1 MTKVLHPRFG
11 DGAKIDATLGLN
23 RQWLSGLR
31 LMKGYRQS
39 KQYYFTKDW
48 RVALFEKRFMQVSR
62 SAHWICDSCSSQLLF
77 LFRHGFSTSIRH
89 APRPRRE
96 AWRQILLRTV
106 QTRSL
111 ANTEV
116 QRQLGMRSDAP
127 KADEMPQTMAQIEK
141 IVHQARQTFGETL
154 PINFLSDEEYKL
166 YERLY
171 GPPVDTTRPEDIEL
185 LQPEHE
191 EGAENVHPEKN
202 LLFRENQHGF
212 LEEVDY
218 LQDDSSPDR
227 FKDNIQE
234 AQMEEAEGEKL
245 EFEGDPLK
253 EQETEFKARMALFRD
268 IAAANKAQS
277 IELDGDERNATTNN
291 DTEEASVNEGVAE
304 TEDSIDEYEMQDEP
318 GIDDPEDDIDDFGS
332 GDSIRTHP
340 LTAAAR
346 SGTSPATLQIPKTT
360 IVLPVAAILR
370 DASNK
375 HLTEVAQ
382 KTFGGVGLPNSTATP
397 STAGRHLQQAPIAL
411 EASQKYMGD
420 MEGNAYIAAIMPGA
434 YSVIMNTLVEVRK
447 RIGSEW
453 LRSLLK
459 KEGGPRVLDAGAAGA
474 GVQAWREILQ
484 AEWKSMHADGVSNTD
499 PVPLGKATV
508 VTGSNVLRQKAS
520 RLLENT
526 TFLPRLPDY
535 NPERDHPTLGT
546 PNVVQPRKQ
555 YDIVL
560 APHTLWGLKEDYMR
574 KNQVQNF
581 WSLLNPAGGVL
592 VIIEKGVPR
601 GFELV
606 AGARELLLNRH
617 IASPDMSEM
626 TENPQT
632 GHDSQYGPK
641 EKGMIIA
648 PCTNHTQCPM
658 YTTPGRSKGRKDLCH
673 FSQRFIRPP
682 YLQRILGVKG
692 RNHEDIK
699 FSYIAVQR
707 GVDHRQT
714 HGITQGSQATAAAL
728 TGYEESPEKSSDGL
742 SPHMLSLPR
751 AVLPPIKRR
760 GHVILDLCTPAGRI
774 ERWTVPKSFSRQA
787 YRDARKSNWGDL
799 WALGAKTAIPRNIR
813 LGTKVKKAKIRH
825 VDELDSER
833 DDGDDLGDFGADA
846 EFEKRAKKGKS
857 QKGKSQRPRKKSAE
871 GDF

>member
-1 MTKVLHPRFG
+1 
-11 DGAKIDATLGLN
+11 
-23 RQWLSGLR
+23 
-31 LMKGYRQS
+31 
-39 KQYYFTKDW
+39 
-48 RVALFEKRFMQVSR
+48 MQASR
-62 SAHWICDSCSSQLLF
+62 SAHWICDSCSSRLLF
-77 LFRHGFSTSIRH
+77 PFGHGFSTLIRH
-89 APRPRRE
+89 GPRPRRK
-96 AWRQILLRTV
+96 AQRKLLLRPV
-106 QTRSL
+106 QTQPFTN
-111 ANTEV
+111 AEV
-116 QRQLGMRSDAP
+116 QRRLGVQ
-127 KADEMPQTMAQIEK
+127 ADVPNCGETPQTMAQMEG

-154 PINFLSDEEYKL
+154 PANFLSNEEYKL

-185 LQPEHE
+185 LQSKPEE
-191 EGAENVHPEKN
+191 CDENVHPEKN
-202 LLFRENQHGF
+202 LLYKEDLEGN
-212 LEEVDY
+212 LEEVEY

-227 FKDNIQE
+227 SRDNIE
-234 AQMEEAEGEKL
+234 KAEMEEEVGEQV
-245 EFEGDPLK
+245 EISFNGSRLK

-277 IELDGDERNATTNN
+277 VGLDGDERDPIGNN
-291 DTEEASVNEGVAE
+291 DTEDISVRESIAENEE
-304 TEDSIDEYEMQDEP
+304 SIDEYGMQDELEM
-318 GIDDPEDDIDDFGS
+318 DDPEGESDDFES
-332 GDSIRTHP
+332 GDSVRTHP

-346 SGTSPATLQIPKTT
+346 SGTSPATLQIPKTA

-420 MEGNAYIAAIMPGA
+420 MEGNAYLAAIMPGA
-434 YSVIMNTLVEVRK
+434 YSVIMNTLVEIRK

-459 KEGGPRVLDAGAAGA
+459 KEGGPRILDAGSAGA
-474 GVQAWREILQ
+474 GVQAWREVLQ
-484 AEWKSMHADGVSNTD
+484 AEWNLMHPDGVSNSN
-499 PVPLGKATV
+499 PAPLGKATV
-508 VTGSNVLRQKAS
+508 VTGSNVLRHKAS

-535 NPERDHPTLGT
+535 NPERDHPTLGA

-555 YDIVL
+555 YDVVL
-560 APHTLWGLKEDYMR
+560 APYTLWGLKEDYMR

-592 VIIEKGVPR
+592 IIIEKGVPR

-617 IASPDMSEM
+617 IASPDTPEM
-626 TENPQT
+626 TEESHTEQD
-632 GHDSQYGPK
+632 GRYGPK

-682 YLQRILGVKG
+682 YLQRILGLKD

-728 TGYEESPEKSSDGL
+728 SGYEETPSDGL

-751 AVLPPIKRR
+751 ALLPPIKRR

-813 LGTKVKKAKIRH
+813 LGTKVKKAKIRN

-833 DDGDDLGDFGADA
+833 DDSDDLRDLGANA
-846 EFEKRAKKGKS
+846 NFEKRTKGKP
-857 QKGKSQRPRKKSAE
+857 QKQRKKITG

>member
-1 MTKVLHPRFG
+1 
-11 DGAKIDATLGLN
+11 
-23 RQWLSGLR
+23 
-31 LMKGYRQS
+31 
-39 KQYYFTKDW
+39 
-48 RVALFEKRFMQVSR
+48 MQASR
-62 SAHWICDSCSSQLLF
+62 SAQWICNSCSSQLLF
-77 LFRHGFSTSIRH
+77 LFRHGFSTSLKH

-96 AWRQILLRTV
+96 TWRKVVVRTV
-106 QTRSL
+106 QTPSF
-111 ANTEV
+111 ANAEA
-116 QRQLGMRSDAP
+116 QRQLGVQTVVP
-127 KADEMPQTMAQIEK
+127 KGSETSQTMAQTEE

-154 PINFLSDEEYKL
+154 PINFLSNEEYKL

-171 GPPVDTTRPEDIEL
+171 GPPVGTTRPEDIEL
-185 LQPEHE
+185 LRPEHE
-191 EGAENVHPEKN
+191 DGVENVHPEKN
-202 LLFRENQHGF
+202 SLFKEDLEGN
-212 LEEVDY
+212 LEEVEY
-218 LQDDSSPDR
+218 PKDDSPPDES
-227 FKDNIQE
+227 KDYKVE
-234 AQMEEAEGEKL
+234 AEMEEEVREQKEL
-245 EFEGDPLK
+245 NLEGDPLE
-253 EQETEFKARMALFRD
+253 EQETDFKSRMALFRD
-268 IAAANKAQS
+268 IAASNKAQS
-277 IELDGDERNATTNN
+277 VEFDGDERSVTRNN
-291 DTEEASVNEGVAE
+291 DTEEISVREGVPE
-304 TEDSIDEYEMQDEP
+304 SGESMNEYGMQDES
-318 GIDDPEDDIDDFGS
+318 GIEDPEDETDSFEC
-332 GDSIRTHP
+332 GDSVRTHP

-346 SGTSPATLQIPKTT
+346 SGTSPATLQIPKTAV
-360 IVLPVAAILR
+360 VLPVAAILR

-382 KTFGGVGLPNSTATP
+382 KVFGGVGLPNSTATP

-420 MEGNAYIAAIMPGA
+420 MEGNAYLAAIMPGA
-434 YSVIMNTLVEVRK
+434 YSVIINTLVEIRK

-459 KEGGPRVLDAGAAGA
+459 KEGGPRILDAGAAGA

-484 AEWKSMHADGVSNTD
+484 AEWKSMHPDGVSTTS
-499 PVPLGKATV
+499 PAPLGKATV
-508 VTGSNVLRQKAS
+508 VTGSNVLRHKAS

-546 PNVVQPRKQ
+546 PNIVQPRKQ

-626 TENPQT
+626 TEDPHKGKDN
-632 GHDSQYGPK
+632 QYGPK
-641 EKGMIIA
+641 EEGMIIA
-648 PCTNHTQCPM
+648 PCTNHTRCPM
-658 YTTPGRSKGRKDLCH
+658 YTTPGRSIGRKDLCH

-682 YLQRILGVKG
+682 YLQRILGFKD

-707 GVDHRQT
+707 GVDRRQT

-728 TGYEESPEKSSDGL
+728 TGYEGSPETSSDGQ

-774 ERWTVPKSFSRQA
+774 ERWTVPKSFSKQA

-799 WALGAKTAIPRNIR
+799 WALGAKTAILRNIR
-813 LGTKVKKAKIRH
+813 LGTKVKKAKIRN
-825 VDELDSER
+825 VDELDLER
-833 DDGDDLGDFGADA
+833 DDDEDLENFGANA
-846 EFEKRAKKGKS
+846 KFEKRT
-857 QKGKSQRPRKKSAE
+857 KGKSQRQLKKITGAISE
-871 GDF
+871 TIGKR

>member
-1 MTKVLHPRFG
+1 
-11 DGAKIDATLGLN
+11 
-23 RQWLSGLR
+23 
-31 LMKGYRQS
+31 
-39 KQYYFTKDW
+39 
-48 RVALFEKRFMQVSR
+48 
-62 SAHWICDSCSSQLLF
+62 
-77 LFRHGFSTSIRH
+77 
-89 APRPRRE
+89 
-96 AWRQILLRTV
+96 
-106 QTRSL
+106 
-111 ANTEV
+111 
-116 QRQLGMRSDAP
+116 
-127 KADEMPQTMAQIEK
+127 MAQVEEV
-141 IVHQARQTFGETL
+141 VHQARQTFGETL
-154 PINFLSDEEYKL
+154 PTDFLSDEEYKL

-185 LQPEHE
+185 LQSKHE
-191 EGAENVHPEKN
+191 EQAENVHSEKN
-202 LLFRENQHGF
+202 LLFKED
-212 LEEVDY
+212 LEGNLEGVEY
-218 LQDDSSPDR
+218 LQDESLPEKFRNDAEAAKSEEVVG
-227 FKDNIQE
+227 IQKE
-234 AQMEEAEGEKL
+234 LNFQRRR
-245 EFEGDPLK
+245 LK
-253 EQETEFKARMALFRD
+253 EQETDFKARLALFRD
-268 IAAANKAQS
+268 IAAANKALS
-277 IELDGDERNATTNN
+277 VESGGDEPDSARIN
-291 DTEEASVNEGVAE
+291 DAEEVDMRE
-304 TEDSIDEYEMQDEP
+304 TEAENEESIDEYGMQDDFDIE
-318 GIDDPEDDIDDFGS
+318 DPEDEIDDFER
-332 GDSIRTHP
+332 GDSVRTHP

-346 SGTSPATLQIPKTT
+346 SGTAPATLQIPKNAV
-360 IVLPVAAILR
+360 VLPVAAILR

-382 KTFGGVGLPNSTATP
+382 KTFGGVVLPNSTATP

-459 KEGGPRVLDAGAAGA
+459 KEGGPRILDAGAAGA

-484 AEWKSMHADGVSNTD
+484 AEWKSMHPDGVSDTD
-499 PVPLGKATV
+499 PAPLGKATV
-508 VTGSNVLRQKAS
+508 VTGSNVLRHKAS

-560 APHTLWGLKEDYMR
+560 APHTLWGLKEDYVR
-574 KNQVQNF
+574 KTQVQNF

-592 VIIEKGVPR
+592 IIIEKGVPR

-606 AGARELLLNRH
+606 AGARELLLSRH
-617 IASPDMSEM
+617 IASPDLSE
-626 TENPQT
+626 EPHT
-632 GHDSQYGPK
+632 GQDSQYGPK

-648 PCTNHTQCPM
+648 PCTNHTRCPM
-658 YTTPGRSKGRKDLCH
+658 YTTPGQSKGRKDLCH

-682 YLQRILGVKG
+682 YLQRILGQKG
-692 RNHEDIK
+692 QNHEDIK

-707 GVDHRQT
+707 GVDQRQT

-728 TGYEESPEKSSDGL
+728 TGYEGSSEASSDSL
-742 SPHMLSLPR
+742 WPHVLSLPR

-787 YRDARKSNWGDL
+787 YRDARKSKWGDL

-813 LGTKVKKAKIRH
+813 LGMKIKKEKMKAAG
-825 VDELDSER
+825 ELDSER
-833 DDGDDLGDFGADA
+833 NDSDDLREFGK
-846 EFEKRAKKGKS
+846 FEKRAKKGKF
-857 QKGKSQRPRKKSAE
+857 QKQRQKVTH
-871 GDF
+871 GDSGDGW